1 MASEGSKELMRGAA
15 VVVVGLQGVK
25 TQHKRCPK
33 SGRRGREEK
42 DGGEWRE
49 KCCCQQNQMARSELG
64 KIQLKCGVK
73 TGFEVGHG
81 A

>member
-1 MASEGSKELMRGAA
+1 MGSEGSKELMRGAVA
-15 VVVVGLQGVK
+15 VVVGVK
-25 TQHKRCPK
+25 TQHNRGEK

-42 DGGEWRE
+42 DGGEQRE
-49 KCCCQQNQMARSELG
+49 KCCCQQNQMARSELL

>member
-1 MASEGSKELMRGAA
+1 MAE
-15 VVVVGLQGVK
+15 VD
-25 TQHKRCPK
+25 
-33 SGRRGREEK
+33 GRRRMEN
-42 DGGEWRE
+42 GEE
-49 KCCCQQNQMARSELG
+49 KCCCQQNQMARRELR